1 MIIFLESMPEQ
12 NEIESLKREISELKN
27 LLNSKEELLRKKIQV
42 FFPYYHFN
50 LNTYHFF
57 PRKRAF
63 HIMEF

>member
-42 FFPYYHFN
+42 FFPYYFN

-57 PRKRAF
+57 PRTRAF